1 MRNSVLGLLF
11 FTCLFV
17 LDAKHHAGASCTADQ
32 NGMLTVE
39 RTAGV
44 QMTIACTT
52 NIEEQISRVIQ
63 IGVCESF
70 PLQSGI
76 TSLADSIRQCQNMLT
91 APVDASS
98 SIGASQAVEANAP
111 APGNYSYFY
120 QLVSARREYKALWHF
135 ADGVFGGNGELSS
148 QGQTGTWCT
157 PPPFEYSTSTIFDG
171 IYPSNC
177 QNTEPASLAFST
189 LFFNNIG
196 FSEWRGLMSV
206 PVLGTP
212 PGANNYEIDESAFQ
226 HVILVDENL
235 NIIANEADKGDTAY
249 VFALQKLSPA
259 LEIASGE
266 NLILQTTLTDK
277 ARAPLGC
284 GADTAFP
291 CSFNTP
297 FPTLGIDLIVE

>member
-1 MRNSVLGLLF
+1 
-11 FTCLFV
+11 
-17 LDAKHHAGASCTADQ
+17 
-32 NGMLTVE
+32 
-39 RTAGV
+39 
-44 QMTIACTT
+44 
-52 NIEEQISRVIQ
+52 
-63 IGVCESF
+63 
-70 PLQSGI
+70 
-76 TSLADSIRQCQNMLT
+76 
-91 APVDASS
+91 
-98 SIGASQAVEANAP
+98 
-111 APGNYSYFY
+111 
-120 QLVSARREYKALWHF
+120 
-135 ADGVFGGNGELSS
+135 
-148 QGQTGTWCT
+148 
-157 PPPFEYSTSTIFDG
+157 
-171 IYPSNC
+171 
-177 QNTEPASLAFST
+177 
-189 LFFNNIG
+189 
-196 FSEWRGLMSV
+196 MSV